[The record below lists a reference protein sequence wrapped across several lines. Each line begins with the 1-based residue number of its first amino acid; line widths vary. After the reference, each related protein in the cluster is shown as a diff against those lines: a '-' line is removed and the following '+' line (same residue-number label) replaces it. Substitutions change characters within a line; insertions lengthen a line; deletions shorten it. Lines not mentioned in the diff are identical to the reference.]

1 MKSEAVVLSL
11 VCPGCGRQFSSAMQM
26 APSVFEQITLGRML
40 ECCPHC
46 DEAYAFSASDY
57 LYRSP
62 EKAP

>member
-1 MKSEAVVLSL
+1 
-11 VCPGCGRQFSSAMQM
+11 MQM

-46 DEAYAFSASDY
+46 DEAYVFSESDY

-62 EKAP
+62 KKAP